1 MNTLFVITKFKV
13 LFFRWVSRLT
23 LCNSQLVAHDL
34 SLIQSNIIITKD
46 TASWTNRLFV
56 HLTISFLKL
65 VCVALI
71 DGKQIAI
78 FRTKQNDLF
87 ALDNYDPFSQANV
100 LSRGLIGGTTV
111 TDDTGTAKE
120 VLYVAS
126 PIYKQRFNLAT
137 GQCLDDESVMLDA
150 YQVVLNDN
158 NVMIARV

>member
-1 MNTLFVITKFKV
+1 MNQQTICIL
-13 LFFRWVSRLT
+13 
-23 LCNSQLVAHDL
+23 DD
-34 SLIQSNIIITKD
+34 IIPETG
-46 TASWTNRLFV
+46 
-56 HLTISFLKL
+56 
-65 VCVALI
+65 VCALI

-100 LSRGLIGGTTV
+100 LSRGLIGGTTI